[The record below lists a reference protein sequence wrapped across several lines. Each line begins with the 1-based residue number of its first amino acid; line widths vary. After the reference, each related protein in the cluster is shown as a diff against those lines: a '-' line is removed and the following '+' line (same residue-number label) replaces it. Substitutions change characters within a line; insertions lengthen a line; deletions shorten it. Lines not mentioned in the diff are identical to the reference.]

1 MSDRGWV
8 STNAGR
14 GAIAALAISLFAALW
29 TLEHAVRIERLPEA
43 VAPQFAGLGAI
54 EAPAPAPPVNVAAAV
69 EADPFAADRSA
80 PPRRYVVPGEA
91 SEEAAGAQAAPEP
104 VVLGT
109 AIADPA
115 HSFATV
121 QLGDE
126 RSVILHE
133 GDKIGEYTV
142 KSIERGHVVFTTRSG
157 KPLDIPALKP

>member
-1 MSDRGWV
+1 VSDREWI

-14 GAIAALAISLFAALW
+14 GAIAALAVSLFAALW

-54 EAPAPAPPVNVAAAV
+54 EAPAPAPLVNVAAAV
-69 EADPFAADRSA
+69 ETDLFAADRSA
-80 PPRRYVVPGEA
+80 PSRRYAVPGEE
-91 SEEAAGAQAAPEP
+91 SEEAAVAQAAPVP

-109 AIADPA
+109 AVADPA

-142 KSIERGHVVFTTRSG
+142 KSIARGHVVFTMRAG
-157 KPLDIPALKP
+157 KPLDIQSLKP